1 MEDNK
6 VVRFGVSIKKK
17 LFDAFEEFM
26 RKKGYAKRSK
36 AIRDLM
42 RNAILEE
49 AWKDKEGII
58 TATVVIV
65 YNHKMPLLTDKIV
78 DIQHNYLKEVLFSS
92 HVHINEINCM
102 EITVL
107 RGEVKRIYSF
117 SKEFSK
123 LRGVKF
129 VKIVPAAT
137 GKDVI

>member
-6 VVRFGVSIKKK
+6 VVRFGVSVKKK

-49 AWKDKEGII
+49 AWKEEKGTVTAAVII
-58 TATVVIV
+58 I
-65 YNHKMPLLTDKIV
+65 YNHEIPSLTNKIV
-78 DIQHNYLKEVLFSS
+78 DIQHNYLKEISFSS
-92 HVHINEINCM
+92 HVHINKINCM
-102 EITVL
+102 EIIVL
-107 RGEVKRIYSF
+107 RGEVKRIQSF